1 MMAQSQCRS
10 LIARRPWPWLQRLLP
25 LLAATALLN
34 GCQNTWQ
41 LPRVTYVAVGV
52 GSDEQIDSS
61 LIGNFQ
67 QRFDVLAKGF
77 GQLNPGSTF
86 QASFYPE
93 NRIVEEIRRR
103 NRQGLGPD
111 LLLVNSITARRLQ
124 QAGLIDSFPTDAS
137 TRHIYDSSTLERV
150 QDGNGQLVGL
160 PVVLYTQLACF
171 NRDKLPQAPATL
183 AELLG
188 AGSKGA
194 TVGLPIDLRNLLWT
208 AGSLGAI
215 QAFTAAETGQPLSP
229 ADREGLSR
237 WFGWLQNAN
246 LQQRVVFYA
255 AQPQA
260 LEQLVGGSLD
270 WIPCRSS
277 QLPLLKRRMGGRLG
291 VSALPNG
298 DTGTA
303 IASPVNE
310 LRLLSLGRNSSRA
323 GRARALAFSHYSL
336 NPLSQ
341 RNLTLG
347 SLIVLPANRFVRV
360 PVQSSS
366 VLEAMVTASLQG
378 RQTDQLV
385 ARFQTEDSRPEAL
398 QSLLTRVVFGEESPA
413 AATSQAIAILEG
425 KP

>member
-1 MMAQSQCRS
+1 
-10 LIARRPWPWLQRLLP
+10 
-25 LLAATALLN
+25 
-34 GCQNTWQ
+34 
-41 LPRVTYVAVGV
+41 
-52 GSDEQIDSS
+52 
-61 LIGNFQ
+61 
-67 QRFDVLAKGF
+67 
-77 GQLNPGSTF
+77 
-86 QASFYPE
+86 
-93 NRIVEEIRRR
+93 
-103 NRQGLGPD
+103 
-111 LLLVNSITARRLQ
+111 
-124 QAGLIDSFPTDAS
+124 
-137 TRHIYDSSTLERV
+137 
-150 QDGNGQLVGL
+150 
-160 PVVLYTQLACF
+160 
-171 NRDKLPQAPATL
+171 
-183 AELLG
+183 
-188 AGSKGA
+188 
-194 TVGLPIDLRNLLWT
+194 
-208 AGSLGAI
+208 
-215 QAFTAAETGQPLSP
+215 
-229 ADREGLSR
+229 
-237 WFGWLQNAN
+237 
-246 LQQRVVFYA
+246 
-255 AQPQA
+255 
-260 LEQLVGGSLD
+260 
-270 WIPCRSS
+270 
-277 QLPLLKRRMGGRLG
+277 MGGRLG

-323 GRARALAFSHYSL
+323 GRARALAFSHYSV